1 MSPLE
6 FVDHK
11 YAFAH
16 FEKTNIENFP
26 GIGSFHNQR
35 VANLLA
41 ERGIQCINIEQ
52 DLAIAGLQMSKRI
65 RSVQFF
71 EEIRGPLP
79 RGRLELTPD
88 LLIVG

>member
-1 MSPLE
+1 LLTINTHSPISR
-6 FVDHK
+6 K
-11 YAFAH
+11 R
-16 FEKTNIENFP
+16 TSRIFP
-26 GIGSFHNQR
+26 AVGSFHTQR

-52 DLAIAGLQMSKRI
+52 DLAIAQLQMSKRI

-71 EEIRGPLP
+71 EEIRGPVP